1 MYRETSKG
9 RLELISDGKII
20 KQTYNNNTTIDL
32 TEAKLILE
40 LTHELLDGRRLLL
53 LNDMRAKV
61 AFDRDARDYFRKNT
75 PQDAVVAFIID
86 SKIGEVAINF
96 FLKFNSPDYKL
107 RIFNELEEG
116 LQWLLEEGAAQAE
129 T

>member
-32 TEAKLILE
+32 AEAKLILE
-40 LTHELLDGRRLLL
+40 LTHELLGEGRLLL

-116 LQWLLEEGAAQAE
+116 LEWLLEEGAAQAE
-129 T
+129 S